1 MSDLGGSL
9 PASDSD
15 PDGPGSRDGDGPVDD
30 VSPGAERPRNESD
43 LVSALDVSHISV
55 QPGEVASL
63 DITVTNVGSVID
75 GITAIVDGVD
85 PDWVRL
91 HRPVVSIFPDE
102 SGSVDISFDTP
113 KNCPA
118 GDYLVVVRLV
128 STIDPSR
135 QSVHDFWLTVQP
147 VAALALDLVPQI
159 VNAGG
164 SGRLGATVHN
174 EGNAIANVR
183 VTAFDPTRETDVV
196 VDPAAFFVPAGEAAD
211 VEISMRGKRP
221 WFGQPAARQIL
232 VSAAVDDV
240 VVEKTATFNQRP
252 RIPRGLL
259 TIFILAAIVCLW
271 ALLFIFAIDALRQQ
285 TPPAKAVGTSFQ
297 TGQTSIPLA
306 LVDASVD
313 GTVTAATNGDGI
325 ARLTVEAFRQTT
337 DGTLEPS
344 GSAATLDDGTFDLPS
359 LLPGSYLFKVS
370 GDGFAETWYPDITG
384 PVGEEDWYDPDL
396 GPDGAETVELAP
408 QASVAGIDVV
418 VAGETGRIV
427 GAIDLP
433 PNTET
438 PVLTVTVTQI
448 PPPASTEPTVDTD
461 GDGVPDAVAPQPEPF
476 SVTTTTTDGTIDVDG
491 LPTPDTYIVTVT
503 GDGFSTLEF
512 EQFVD
517 GGNVTVLN
525 TVSAV
530 AADGEISGSV
540 VDQSLAPVGDITV
553 TVRSGDFSATATTP
567 TAGNT
572 GAFRFIDLVTP
583 ATYVLT
589 FEADNFSTS
598 TVALDLGPGEGATGV
613 VGRVVGGDG
622 IVNGSAVSTDGFAV
636 GGLTVEVVGEG
647 FRQETATLTSGGL
660 GGAAGSF
667 EMENLPIPGAYTITL
682 SGDGFQT
689 ETLEA
694 VFDDAGVQ
702 SIGEVTMSS
711 VTSELAGLITSG
723 GAGIGQATVTLSTG
737 VRDFVTISASNPPGR
752 YSFSGVVEG
761 TYTVLVEQN
770 GFEPKV
776 VLVRV
781 DGGVDVDR
789 DIDIERVTS

>member
-1 MSDLGGSL
+1 MSDFGGTLPPSDSGGSE
-9 PASDSD
+9 AGGSDGAINELHPEDMSSRN
-15 PDGPGSRDGDGPVDD
+15 GSG
-30 VSPGAERPRNESD
+30 
-43 LVSALDVSHISV
+43 LVSALDVSHLSV
-55 QPGEVASL
+55 KPGGVAVL
-63 DITVTNVGSVID
+63 DITVTNVGEVID

-91 HRPVVSIFPDE
+91 DRPVVSIFPE
-102 SGSVDISFDTP
+102 ETGSVGVSFDIP
-113 KNCPA
+113 SNCPA

-128 STIDPSR
+128 STIDPTR

-147 VAALALDLVPQI
+147 VAALGLDLVPQI

-183 VTAFDPTRETDVV
+183 VTAFDPTREADVV
-196 VDPAAFFVPAGEAAD
+196 VDPAAFFIPAGESAD
-211 VEISMRGKRP
+211 VDISMRGKRP
-221 WFGQPAARQIL
+221 WFGQPASRQIL
-232 VSAAVDDV
+232 VSTAVDDV

-252 RIPRGLL
+252 RIPRGLVTILIL
-259 TIFILAAIVCLW
+259 TAIIVLW
-271 ALLFIFAIDALRQQ
+271 VLLFIFVIGALRQQ
-285 TPPAKAVGTSFQ
+285 TPPAKAVGSSFQ
-297 TGQTSIPLA
+297 TGQSSIPLA

-313 GTVTAATNGDGI
+313 GTVTAATNGEGL
-325 ARLTVEAFRQTT
+325 ARLTVEAFRQTA
-337 DGTLEPS
+337 DGTLDPS

-359 LLPGSYLFKVS
+359 LLPGTYLFRVS
-370 GDGFAETWYPDITG
+370 GDGFAETWHPDITG
-384 PVGEEDWYDPDL
+384 PVGVEDWYDPDV
-396 GPDGAETVELAP
+396 GPDGAEPVSLAP
-408 QASVAGIDVV
+408 QDSVSGIDMVI
-418 VAGETGRIV
+418 AGETGRIV
-427 GAIDLP
+427 GAVDLP
-433 PNTET
+433 PNTDA
-438 PVLTVTVTQI
+438 PVLTVTVTQS
-448 PPPASTEPTVDTD
+448 PPAASTEPTVDTD

-491 LPTPDTYIVTVT
+491 LPTPDTYIITVT
-503 GDGFSTLEF
+503 GDGFSTIEF

-517 GGNVTVLN
+517 AGNVTVMN

-540 VDQSLAPVGDITV
+540 LDQSNAPVGDITV
-553 TVRSGDFSATATTP
+553 TIRSGDFSATATTP
-567 TAGNT
+567 TAGNA
-572 GAFRFIDLVTP
+572 GAFRFINLVTP

-598 TVALDLGPGEGATGV
+598 TIALDLGPGEDATGI

-622 IVNGSAVSTDGFAV
+622 IVTGSAQSTDGFPV

-667 EMENLPIPGAYTITL
+667 EMENLPVPGAYTVTL

-694 VFDDAGVQ
+694 VFDVAGTQ

-711 VTSELAGLITSG
+711 VTSEVSGLVTSG
-723 GAGIGQATVTLSTG
+723 GVGIGQATVTLSTG

-776 VLVRV
+776 VLIRV

-789 DIDIERVTS
+789 DIDIELVAS